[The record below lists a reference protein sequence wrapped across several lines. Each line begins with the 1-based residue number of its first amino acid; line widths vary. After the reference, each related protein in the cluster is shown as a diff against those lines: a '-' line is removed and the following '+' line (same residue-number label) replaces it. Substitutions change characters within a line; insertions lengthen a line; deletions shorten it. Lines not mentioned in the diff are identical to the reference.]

1 MLERLLEMKRAVA
14 VYSAEK
20 TIVSLTSNEWDIMQ
34 RLLRVLQSFEECTK
48 ACSKPNSCISG
59 VIPTVRVLQRFLE
72 KDDGDLS
79 SGVKTMRAE
88 LLKALTVRFE
98 SRTMDKNF
106 LLATAVD
113 PRFKLKFLD
122 SESHAVLIRETNR
135 LKPADDEYTLVAPAA
150 QIHEKVAKA
159 QNHDDL
165 WACFDEIIK
174 DHDDF
179 DLEQTVNNDVT
190 SEVSSFLALPLQPRV
205 SCPYAWWL
213 TNRSSYPNLF
223 RVASKYLSA
232 PSSSVDSERVFSE
245 QGNICTEKRSS
256 LAPHKADNLLFL
268 HHNLPRLQFE
278 Y

>member
-1 MLERLLEMKRAVA
+1 MKRAVA

-34 RLLRVLQSFEECTK
+34 RLLRALQTFEECTK
-48 ACSKPNSCISG
+48 ACSKPKSCISE
-59 VIPTVRVLQRFLE
+59 VIPTARVLQRFLE

-88 LLKALTVRFE
+88 LLKALTLRFE

-106 LLATAVD
+106 
-113 PRFKLKFLD
+113 FKLKFLD

-135 LKPADDEYTLVAPAA
+135 LKPADDECTLVAPAA

-179 DLEQTVNNDVT
+179 DRKQTVNNDVT

-232 PSSSVDSERVFSE
+232 PSSSVDSELVFSE
-245 QGNICTEKRSS
+245 QGNIYTEKRSS
-256 LAPHKADNLLFL
+256 LAPYKADNLLFL